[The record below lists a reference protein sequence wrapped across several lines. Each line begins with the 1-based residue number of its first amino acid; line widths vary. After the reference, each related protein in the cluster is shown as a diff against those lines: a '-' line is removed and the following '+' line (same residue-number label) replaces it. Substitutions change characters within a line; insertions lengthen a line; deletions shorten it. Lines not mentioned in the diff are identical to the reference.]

1 MGPEFLRKRDS
12 PSCCLSFNYI
22 QRKLERFLF
31 RQRSQSLTIAVSNHN
46 SNTCLPNI
54 FKYYLIKIN
63 LINTSWWRVPLNLRR
78 WGSHRP
84 HGWGRIYPLETLN
97 LRRWGSHRSHG
108 WGRIYP
114 LEINQCLWC
123 YGDNLW
129 KWIVLLACSDM
140 VSAIPNSPRDLR
152 HFSNLLSYLWTKRNK
167 AHKVEKDRT
176 WFDANFRIE
185 FQMPESVAQSQRAC
199 MTVSEDCL

>member
-84 HGWGRIYPLETLN
+84 HGWGRIYPLE
-97 LRRWGSHRSHG
+97 
-108 WGRIYP
+108 
-114 LEINQCLWC
+114 INQCLWC

-140 VSAIPNSPRDLR
+140 VSAIPNSPRDHR

-199 MTVSEDCL
+199 MTISEDCL